1 MIRGAKRVLMV
12 LTISAIASGGI
23 YASERL
29 KQGSLPEGIA
39 AGDGRIEGVEISIA
53 TKIPGQ
59 IAEILADEGD
69 FVTAGQVLAYMDT
82 ENLQARYREADAQS
96 RRAVLGVGTAQ
107 RLVALREAERTVV
120 VAEVEEREALLDA
133 ATQSLARTEP
143 FAKAIAQQTLDK
155 ERAAVHAATTAV
167 AAAKAQVAATELAI
181 STAKSQVV
189 DAEVAVEAARATIQR
204 IKADIDGSTLRSPRG
219 GRVESRAA
227 QPSEVLP
234 AGGRVLNLVDPSDV
248 HMTFY
253 LTAEQAEH
261 VALGAEARII
271 LDAAPSYVIPA
282 KISFV
287 SDVAQLT
294 PKTVKTGAEHQKPM
308 FLIKARIAP
317 ELLRKYFRQVQ
328 TGLSGTAYVRLYPE
342 AEWPSVFTARS

>member
-1 MIRGAKRVLMV
+1 MIRVAKRVLMV
-12 LTISAIASGGI
+12 LTILAIASGRI
-23 YASERL
+23 YASDKL

-39 AGDGRIEGVEISIA
+39 AGDGRIEGVEVGIA

-69 FVTAGQVLAYMDT
+69 FVSAGQVLAYMDT
-82 ENLQARYREADAQS
+82 ENLKARCREAEAQL
-96 RRAVLGVGTAQ
+96 RRAVIGVGTTQ
-107 RLVALREAERTVV
+107 GLVALREAERTAV

-133 ATQSLARTEP
+133 ATKSLARTEP

-155 ERAAVHAATTAV
+155 ERAAAHAATTAV
-167 AAAKAQVAATELAI
+167 ATAKARVAAAELAI

-189 DAEVAVEAARATIQR
+189 DAEAAVEVARATTQR

-227 QPSEVLP
+227 QPGEVLP
-234 AGGRVLNLVDPSDV
+234 AGRRVLNLVDPSDV
-248 HMTFY
+248 RMVFY
-253 LTAEQAEH
+253 LPAEEAEH

-287 SDVAQLT
+287 SDVAQFT
-294 PKTVKTGAEHQKPM
+294 PKTVRTAAERQRPV
-308 FLIKARIAP
+308 FQIRARIAP
-317 ELLRKYFRQVQ
+317 ELLRKYFRQVK
-328 TGLSGTAYVRLYPE
+328 TGFLGTAYVQLYPE
-342 AEWPSVFTARS
+342 AEWPSAFRARS

>member
-1 MIRGAKRVLMV
+1 MIRGATRVLMV
-12 LTISAIASGGI
+12 LTILAIASGGI
-23 YASERL
+23 YASEKL

-39 AGDGRIEGVEISIA
+39 AGDGRIEGVEIGIA

-69 FVTAGQVLAYMDT
+69 FVSAGQVLAYMDT
-82 ENLQARYREADAQS
+82 ENLQARYREAEAQL
-96 RRAVLGVGTAQ
+96 RRAVIGVGTAQ

-120 VAEVEEREALLDA
+120 VAEVDEREALLDT

-181 STAKSQVV
+181 STAKSQVL
-189 DAEVAVEAARATIQR
+189 DAEVAVEAAGATIQR

-227 QPSEVLP
+227 QPREVLP
-234 AGGRVLNLVDPSDV
+234 AGGRVLNIVDPSDV
-248 HMTFY
+248 HMVFY
-253 LTAEQAEH
+253 LPAEEAEH

-271 LDAAPSYVIPA
+271 LDTAPSYVIPA
-282 KISFV
+282 NISFV

-294 PKTVKTGAEHQKPM
+294 PKTVRTAAEQQKSV

-317 ELLRKYFRQVQ
+317 ELLRKYFRRIK
-328 TGLSGTAYVRLYPE
+328 TGFLGTAYVQLYPE
-342 AEWPSVFTARS
+342 AEWPSAFRARS